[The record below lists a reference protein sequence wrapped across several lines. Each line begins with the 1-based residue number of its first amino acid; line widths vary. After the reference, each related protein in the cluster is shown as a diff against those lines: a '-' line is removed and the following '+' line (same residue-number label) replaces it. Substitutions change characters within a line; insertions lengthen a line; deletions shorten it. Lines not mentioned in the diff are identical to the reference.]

1 MGTIIGFAALGIGV
15 IFVLVFLAVFV
26 FTKFVADEEF
36 AVAAVFA
43 AFPAT
48 FASLYYSVVA
58 TVILVIIA
66 ILNSIFAWGL

>member
-15 IFVLVFLAVFV
+15 IFVLVFLSVFV

-36 AVAAVFA
+36 AVAAVIA